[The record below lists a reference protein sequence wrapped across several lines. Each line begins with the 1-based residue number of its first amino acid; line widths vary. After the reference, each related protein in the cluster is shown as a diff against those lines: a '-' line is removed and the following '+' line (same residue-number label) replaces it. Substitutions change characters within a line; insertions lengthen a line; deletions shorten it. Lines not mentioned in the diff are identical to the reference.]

1 MLIKNT
7 LFNSPLKLPRA
18 FFLTGLR
25 SALIMSS
32 ALSIPLAAVAEWWDE
47 MDGYVGVGV
56 GQSYLSPHH
65 VTNQGYS
72 VEDHTQAAWKLTGG
86 WDVNHNVSF
95 EGYYG
100 DIGST
105 GLSPEADI
113 GYRMAG
119 ADAIFHYW
127 AKGEARIPGSIALYA
142 KAGLNYT
149 NTYHSSNVEEHDG
162 LRKLFGG
169 LGAEVYLP
177 EKFSVRFEFESYNAD
192 ASLLSLN
199 LVKRFGF
206 NSKAATQK
214 EFVEMVKQLP
224 ETAAGPK
231 VVVLI
236 PVVLDSDLDGL
247 LDDEDQCPDTAKDT
261 TVDEF
266 GCVNL
271 KGDIDGLISNVQFD
285 SNSDHLTQA
294 GKLGLDNVANV
305 LVART
310 AVNIEV
316 QVHSDNTGSA
326 RYNKNLSQKRA
337 ESVVSYLAE
346 KGIAAGR
353 MSAIGYG
360 EEKPVFENNAES
372 GRTNNRRVELVLTIH

>member
-7 LFNSPLKLPRA
+7 LFKTPLKSTPTA
-18 FFLTGLR
+18 FLTGLR

-32 ALSIPLAAVAEWWDE
+32 ALSVSLSASAEWWDE

-86 WDVNHNVSF
+86 WDINDYVSV

-127 AKGEARIPGSIALYA
+127 AKGEERILGSIALYA

-177 EKFSVRFEFESYNAD
+177 QKFSVRFEFESYNAD

-206 NSKAATQK
+206 NSKTSTQK
-214 EFVEMVKQLP
+214 EFVAMVEQLP

-261 TVDEF
+261 AVDEF

-271 KGDIDGLISNVQFD
+271 KGNIDGVISNVQFD
-285 SNSDHLTQA
+285 SNSDRLTQA
-294 GKLGLDNVANV
+294 SKLGLDNVANL
-305 LVART
+305 LVTST
-310 AVNIEV
+310 AVNVEV
-316 QVHSDNTGSA
+316 QAHSDNTGSA

-337 ESVVSYLAE
+337 ESVVSYLVE
-346 KGIAAGR
+346 KGVAADR
-353 MSAIGYG
+353 MSAMGYG
-360 EEKPVFENNAES
+360 EEKPVADNNTTS
-372 GRTNNRRVELVLTIH
+372 GRAKNRRVEFILTTH